1 MSSEDPPPAV
11 AKDKDLEEESV
22 VAQETQDVPP
32 VPPVPPRNVTEPQ
45 EIKVPTEEELEE
57 IHGHSAGSLM
67 FRKRNNRHYNGI
79 LLFR

>member
-22 VAQETQDVPP
+22 VAQEAQD

-67 FRKRNNRHYNGI
+67 FRKRNNRHYNGT